1 MIKNYLKIAWR
12 NLLKN
17 KVYSFINI
25 TGLATGMAVALL
37 AGLWIWDELSF
48 NNNHMNHSRLAQV
61 MLTQSSNGESY
72 TGETIAMPL
81 GNALRTSHAGDFK
94 YVSLASWNKDHIV

>member
-37 AGLWIWDELSF
+37 IGLWIWDELSF
-48 NNNHMNHSRLAQV
+48 NSNHQN
-61 MLTQSSNGESY
+61 
-72 TGETIAMPL
+72 
-81 GNALRTSHAGDFK
+81 HAG
-94 YVSLASWNKDHIV
+94 LHR